1 MNILH
6 EKDSTY
12 KHLADEAYNITPN
25 QKKVTIE
32 TSNHSEIDFK
42 VIGFRQ
48 NKFNGLKMAGLS
60 PMDKN
65 KNVNTDELYIV
76 YAGTDPDLL
85 ADFGS
90 DVVEDLRIGMAK
102 FGGGLRIPP
111 TKKESAI
118 YGDLNKKMIDY
129 NDGIS
134 GISQNIMTNPISQSK
149 ESYIFTGALINKQK
163 PKHVYS
169 AAHSLGGGL
178 ALLNGVM
185 YNFDGVR
192 AFSAPNTYDLLPDNV
207 KANYRS
213 EKYDGKFI
221 NYVHRSDII
230 GNSDLFSQRIGTQIY
245 GKDVGSFSLLNP
257 ILGHGTDTFEFK
269 GDNVRIKMDT
279 DEMSK
284 IASDLKASCEFV
296 DDAIKAYQKYMD
308 DTKAAAKRIERK
320 YTEKIRT
327 GNYKHIKPSDI
338 EDYMEELS
346 VSGKYEFYN
355 DTAFETVMSELNRIR
370 KNVESFADKLKH
382 AGEKMESRDKEIG
395 KLYKIFER

>member
-185 YNFDGVR
+185 YNFDSVR

-395 KLYKIFER
+395 ELYKIFER

>member
-308 DTKAAAKRIERK
+308 DTKAAAKRIARK

-395 KLYKIFER
+395 ELYKIFER

>member
-169 AAHSLGGGL
+169 AAHSLSGGL

-395 KLYKIFER
+395 ELYKIFER

>member
-338 EDYMEELS
+338 VDYMEELS

-395 KLYKIFER
+395 ELYKIFER

>member
-1 MNILH
+1 MNNIYN
-6 EKDSTY
+6 KDITY
-12 KHLADEAYNITPN
+12 RALAKEAYDIKPDQSKVVIDYPN
-25 QKKVTIE
+25 KKKVR
-32 TSNHSEIDFK
+32 FK
-42 VIGFRQ
+42 ILGFRQ

-60 PMDKN
+60 PIDDN
-65 KNVNTDELYIV
+65 GNVNKDELYMV
-76 YAGTDPDLL
+76 YAGTDRNLL
-85 ADFGS
+85 ADNGA
-90 DVVEDLRIGMAK
+90 DVREDLKILGGK
-102 FGGGLRIPP
+102 LGGGLRTPP
-111 TKKESAI
+111 TEEERKV
-118 YGDLNKKMIDY
+118 YGNLDTKLIG
-129 NDGIS
+129 DGGYIPS
-134 GISQNIMTNPISQSK
+134 DILENSMTQSK
-149 ESYIFTGALINKQK
+149 ESYIFTGELINKQK
-163 PKHVYS
+163 PKYVYS

-178 ALLNGVM
+178 AMLNGVM

-192 AFSAPNTYDLLPDNV
+192 TFSAPNTYDLLPDEV
-207 KANYRS
+207 KANYRA
-213 EKYDGKFI
+213 EKYDGRFI
-221 NYVHRSDII
+221 NYVHRSDKI
-230 GNSDLFSQRIGTQIY
+230 GQYDLFAERIGTQIY
-245 GKDVGSFSLLNP
+245 GKDVERHRFLDFLNP

-284 IASDLKASCEFV
+284 IANDLKASCEFV
-296 DDAIKAYQKYMD
+296 DDAIKSYQKYMD

-370 KNVESFADKLKH
+370 KNIESFADKLKH

-395 KLYKIFER
+395 ELYKIFER

>member
-382 AGEKMESRDKEIG
+382 AGERMESRDKEIG
-395 KLYKIFER
+395 ELYKIFER

>member
-395 KLYKIFER
+395 ELYKIFER

>member
-102 FGGGLRIPP
+102 FGSGLRIPP

-338 EDYMEELS
+338 VDYMEELS

-395 KLYKIFER
+395 ELYKIFER

>member
-178 ALLNGVM
+178 ALLNGVI

-395 KLYKIFER
+395 ELYKIFER